1 MFVILRL
8 WGVQCVWGN
17 ATTKYLPQP
26 PRGLFCQPVSEW
38 EVTRWAETILVT
50 DNSHFEGPKL
60 LVIRWEGLMWWTIYW
75 ALWICW
81 FCGVW
86 GRTVAPGED
95 FVGMTLRSA
104 CKWRVKKPSFRKFI
118 RKNSSRRS
126 CSKWPQIVPK
136 MHTTHK
142 YTVNWRYVKFI
153 STTIAVF

>member
-1 MFVILRL
+1 MTKKIRFIQNCRFRRAVLIGVIPLVIARL
-8 WGVQCVWGN
+8 QNFASRGVQCVWGN
-17 ATTKYLPQP
+17 ATTMYLPQP
-26 PRGLFCQPVSEW
+26 PRGLCCQPVSEW

-104 CKWRVKKPSFRKFI
+104 CKWRVKKPAFCI
-118 RKNSSRRS
+118 
-126 CSKWPQIVPK
+126 I
-136 MHTTHK
+136 
-142 YTVNWRYVKFI
+142 YTEEQF
-153 STTIAVF
+153 AAFLL